1 MPSQNEI
8 RESITADL
16 IALLKKGTKP
26 WQKPWSSDPNCTG
39 LPRSIST
46 GKAYSGINVL
56 VLQASALARGY
67 SSPIWGTYQA
77 FAKAGGQVRRRPS
90 DVPSGRWA
98 TTAIYFNQ
106 VERKTTDDEG
116 QTKIERWPLMRV
128 FSLFN
133 LDQVDG
139 AALDH
144 LRPGRADAA
153 EVVPD
158 YAHAEEVFQATKAE
172 VRFGGDRAFYKRP
185 TGGEWPNHAGGDYIQ
200 MPLRKQF
207 HTPADYVTTLAHE
220 LCHWSECRL
229 GWKGSYSLGELIAE
243 VGACYLAGH
252 LGLPIGEHLESHAA
266 YLACWL
272 KELESDNK
280 AIFKAAAQASKTAD
294 LILSFSR
301 QEEVE
306 PEPVEVGQE
315 G

>member
-1 MPSQNEI
+1 MASQAEI

-16 IALLKKGTKP
+16 IALLKKGVRP
-26 WQKPWSSDPNCTG
+26 WQRPWSSDPACSG

-46 GKAYSGINVL
+46 GRAYSGINVL
-56 VLQASALARGY
+56 ILEAAATARGFQ
-67 SSPIWGTYQA
+67 SKVWGTYRA
-77 FAKAGGQVRRRPS
+77 FAAAGGQVQRRPG
-90 DVPSGRWA
+90 DVKPGRWG
-98 TTAIYFNQ
+98 TQIVFYQ
-106 VERKTTDDEG
+106 QIERASKDDNGDE
-116 QTKIERWPLMRV
+116 KIERFPLLRTYTV
-128 FSLFN
+128 FN

-144 LRPGRADAA
+144 LRPGRADST

-229 GWKGSYSLGELIAE
+229 GWKGSYSLGELVAE

-280 AIFKAAAQASKTAD
+280 AIFKAAAQASKAAD

-301 QEEVE
+301 QEEPE
-306 PEPVEVGQE
+306 PEGVLCSQE
-315 G
+315 E